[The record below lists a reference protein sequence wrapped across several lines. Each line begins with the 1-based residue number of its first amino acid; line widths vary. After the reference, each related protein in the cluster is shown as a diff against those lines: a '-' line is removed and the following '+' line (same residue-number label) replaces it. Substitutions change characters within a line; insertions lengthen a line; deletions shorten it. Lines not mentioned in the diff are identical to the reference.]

1 MIAALEG
8 KRHPPEFWSRTHDVA
23 CLTGHSLLSSTT
35 RSTAGEGLATG
46 SGLTGSVAAPSAGTA
61 DPRHSYAHREVLRSA
76 VRENCGGAFDR
87 FEIVYAFIAGNRGA
101 RNRLTTE
108 RAEPDVFK
116 HYPDR
121 GLILAERAGANGE
134 DWAGSA
140 GIPATTGVM
149 RKR

>member
-1 MIAALEG
+1 M
-8 KRHPPEFWSRTHDVA
+8 
-23 CLTGHSLLSSTT
+23 
-35 RSTAGEGLATG
+35 G
-46 SGLTGSVAAPSAGTA
+46 SGLTGLVAAPSAGTA
-61 DPRHSYAHREVLRSA
+61 DPRHSHAHREVVRSA
-76 VRENCGGAFDR
+76 VRENCGGAFDS

-101 RNRLTTE
+101 RKRLTTK

-121 GLILAERAGANGE
+121 GLILVERAGANGE